1 MPLIVSSLESQIKAA
16 FRAAGNANGKDAEDI
31 LAAQLAVAIDTFVKS
46 GTVTTAV
53 VTAGSPTAQT
63 GVGTGAVL

>member
-1 MPLIVSSLESQIKAA
+1 MALVVSSLESQIKAA
-16 FRAAGNANGKDAEDI
+16 FRAAGNANGEEAEDI
-31 LAAQLAVAIDTFVKS
+31 LAAQLAIAIDTFVKS

-53 VTAGSPTAQT
+53 VVNVPAAT